1 MVIELRL
8 IRHALALGRHRNF
21 ARAAEALGL
30 SQPTLS
36 RSIAALESA
45 LGVPLFDRSHKGVV
59 PTAFGRVLLERGEG
73 VLKDEAN
80 LRREIQLLAGL
91 EDGVLTVGAGPYASE
106 ISAATAIAR
115 VASAHPRLKIQFLT
129 VGPTE
134 VIRDVQAE
142 RIDVGIAEITGL
154 GEDPRLVVEPL
165 PIHRVCLACRPGH
178 PLVREKHLSLSRV
191 LEFPLVTCLLRGSA
205 AATATSRDTA
215 TPPEGPGNGDFAPQI
230 LVNSLALARLIAR
243 QSDALFPGTPRMIA
257 EDVAAGHLVRL
268 DFDMPAMR
276 TNYGLVYL
284 RGRTLAP
291 AARVFIDALRIVE
304 REAEDLDSTSDSGP
318 GTASRRPRR
327 ARARK

>member
-1 MVIELRL
+1 MELRL
-8 IRHALALGRHRNF
+8 IRHALALGQFRNF

-30 SQPTLS
+30 SQPSLS
-36 RSIAALESA
+36 RSIAALERA
-45 LGVPLFDRSHKGVV
+45 LGVPLFDRSHKGVA
-59 PTAFGRVLLERGEG
+59 PTTFGRVLLERGEG
-73 VLKDEAN
+73 VLKGEAD

-91 EDGVLTVGAGPYASE
+91 EEGVLTVSAGPYASE
-106 ISAATAIAR
+106 ISAATAVAR
-115 VASAHPRLKIQFLT
+115 VANAHPRLKIRFLT
-129 VGPTE
+129 AGPTE
-134 VIRDVQAE
+134 VVRDVFAE

-154 GEDPRLVVEPL
+154 SEDPRLVVEPL
-165 PIHRVCLACRPGH
+165 PAHRVCLSCRPGH
-178 PLVREKHLSLSRV
+178 PLVQEKRLSLSRV
-191 LEFPLVTCLLRGSA
+191 LEFPLVTCLLRGTA
-205 AATATSRDTA
+205 AATAISPDAA

-243 QSDALFPGTPRMIA
+243 QTDALFPGTPGMIA

-304 REAEDLDSTSDSGP
+304 REAEDLDITSGSGP
-318 GTASRRPRR
+318 DNASRSPRR
-327 ARARK
+327 ARARR